1 MKPLLLA
8 FIGSLFAC
16 RVVSAAALPETP
28 AEFFATT
35 NVWTVH
41 LRFSAEQWQSMEP
54 AQSGGGGFRPPGDA
68 PADTRDSFLQGAPG
82 KRNGLASAMGWEFK
96 YVHADLEVNGTKFTD
111 VGIRYKGNG
120 TYMESQGGLKR
131 PIKVDLNKFVKGRH
145 LGSASTLDFQNNVTD
160 AGMMNDTLAYRFFRD
175 TGVPAPRTAYAKVYL
190 SVPGVHTNTYIGLY
204 TTPQNVDAHFAKD
217 HFGTKDGLIVKPVTS
232 RPFTDLGTNW
242 ALYKGPYD
250 PKTKPTEAQKSRLME
265 FARFVSHASDAEFT
279 RRLGE
284 FLDIDE
290 FARFM
295 AATVWLAN
303 FDSLLDM
310 GQNYYVH
317 LDPRSNRFQFI
328 PWDLD
333 HSFGSFGMR
342 GSQEQREQ
350 LTLQHPWTGA
360 NRLLER
366 VYAVGAFQ
374 TAYKAHLT
382 EIQADLGRP
391 ERFARQVDEVAAAIR
406 PAVAEEGPEAL
417 SQFDR
422 TIAGQAVQAGGGR
435 GGPGGRPG
443 FGGGAKPLRAF
454 VVARYAAVAEQLAGK
469 SAGLEVSN
477 DNRFGGRSGA
487 GFLAKP
493 ILLLADMDHDGK
505 VSAAEFR
512 ALAERWFA
520 AWDTDQEG
528 EIRPSQLGKG
538 LGSAFQKLPAGSP
551 SVDGGQAA
559 GVAPAWVG
567 TMDVNR
573 DRAITREEFLS
584 AFSRWFTAWD
594 AAHTNALDEAALRAG
609 MERDWSGGRRGGPGP
624 R

>member
-1 MKPLLLA
+1 M
-8 FIGSLFAC
+8 GSLFAF
-16 RVVSAAALPETP
+16 RLAQAAALPESP

-41 LRFSAEQWQSMEP
+41 LRFSTEQWQSLEP
-54 AQSGGGGFRPPGDA
+54 AQSGGGGGFRPPVDG
-68 PADTRDSFLQGAPG
+68 RDSFLQGAPG

-96 YVHADLEVNGTKFTD
+96 YVHADLEVSGVAFKD
-111 VGIRYKGNG
+111 VAVRYKGNG

-131 PIKVDLNKFVKGRH
+131 PIKVDLNKYVKGRH
-145 LGSASTLDFQNNVTD
+145 VGGASTLDFQNNVTD

-175 TGVPAPRTAYAKVYL
+175 AGVPAPRTAYAKVYL
-190 SVPGVHTNTYIGLY
+190 SVPGVHTNTYLGLY
-204 TTPQNVDAHFAKD
+204 TTPQNVDTHFAKD
-217 HFGTKDGLIVKPVTS
+217 HFGTKDGLIAKPVTS

-250 PKTKPTEAQKSRLME
+250 PKTKATEAQKSRLMD
-265 FARFVSHASDAEFT
+265 FARFVSHASDPEFT

-317 LDPRSNRFQFI
+317 LDPHSNRFQFI

-366 VYAVGAFQ
+366 IYAVGAFQ
-374 TAYKAHLT
+374 TAYKAHLA
-382 EIQADLGRP
+382 EIQADLGKP
-391 ERFARQVDEVAAAIR
+391 ERFAKQVDEVTAAIR
-406 PAVAEEGPEAL
+406 PAVAEEGANVL
-417 SQFDR
+417 SRFDR
-422 TIAGQAVQAGGGR
+422 TVAGQAVQAGGGR
-435 GGPGGRPG
+435 GGRPG
-443 FGGGAKPLRAF
+443 FGGAAKPLRTF
-454 VVARYAAVAEQLAGK
+454 VVARHAAVAEQLAGK
-469 SAGLEVSN
+469 STGLEVSN

-493 ILLLADMDHDGK
+493 ILVLADANHDSK
-505 VSAAEFR
+505 VSAAEFK

-528 EIRPSQLGKG
+528 EIRQSQLGKG
-538 LGSAFQKLPAGSP
+538 LGSAFKQLPAGSP
-551 SVDGGQAA
+551 SVDDGQAA

-567 TMDVNR
+567 AMDTNH

-584 AFSRWFTAWD
+584 AFSRWFKAWD
-594 AAHTNALDEAALRAG
+594 ATHTDALDEAALRAG

>member
-1 MKPLLLA
+1 M
-8 FIGSLFAC
+8 GSLFAF
-16 RVVSAAALPETP
+16 RLAQASALPESP
-28 AEFFATT
+28 SEFFATT

-41 LRFSAEQWQSMEP
+41 LRFSAEQWQSLEP
-54 AQSGGGGFRPPGDA
+54 AQSAGGGGFRPPGDA
-68 PADTRDSFLQGAPG
+68 PGDSRDSFLQGAPG

-96 YVHADLEVNGTKFTD
+96 YVHADLEVNGVAFKD
-111 VGIRYKGNG
+111 VAVRYKGNG
-120 TYMESQGGLKR
+120 SYMESQGGLKR
-131 PIKVDLNKFVKGRH
+131 PIKVDLNKYVKGRH
-145 LGSASTLDFQNNVTD
+145 VGSASTLDFQNNVTD

-175 TGVPAPRTAYAKVYL
+175 AGVPAPRTAYAKVYL
-190 SVPGVHTNTYIGLY
+190 SVPGVHTNTYVGLY

-217 HFGTKDGLIVKPVTS
+217 HFGTKDGLIAKPVTS

-250 PKTKPTEAQKSRLME
+250 PKTKVTEAQKSRLMD

-317 LDPRSNRFQFI
+317 LDPHSNRFQFI

-366 VYAVGAFQ
+366 IYAVGAFQ
-374 TAYKAHLT
+374 TAYKAHLAG
-382 EIQADLGRP
+382 IQAELGKP
-391 ERFARQVDEVAAAIR
+391 ERFAKQVDEVATAIR
-406 PAVAEEGPEAL
+406 PAVAEEGTEVL
-417 SQFDR
+417 SRFDR
-422 TIAGQAVQAGGGR
+422 TVAGQEVQPGGGR
-435 GGPGGRPG
+435 GGRPG
-443 FGGGAKPLRAF
+443 FGGTAKPLRTF

-469 SAGLEVSN
+469 STGLEVSN
-477 DNRFGGRSGA
+477 ENRFGGRSGA

-493 ILLLADMDHDGK
+493 ILFLADANHDSK
-505 VSAAEFR
+505 VSAAEFK

-528 EIRPSQLGKG
+528 EIRQSQLGKG
-538 LGSAFQKLPAGSP
+538 LGSAFTKLPMGSP
-551 SVDGGQAA
+551 SVDDGQAA

-567 TMDVNR
+567 AMDVNR

-584 AFSRWFTAWD
+584 AFSRWFTSWD
-594 AAHTNALDEAALRAG
+594 ATHTDALDEAALRAG
-609 MERDWSGGRRGGPGP
+609 MERDWAGGRRGGPGP